1 MSITDLVT
9 DVSHTPAECYVYR
22 KRDIQ
27 ILALQRSAMCG
38 KTTYRSSGAEAPSR
52 FDAIDILLLWSKG
65 MPFEYGVGFIYAQSG
80 VPIAIRV
87 SGLHL
92 LLFLVP
98 SPCCIHPYCP
108 KTLATATKS
117 KTLTTP
123 SPFTSGAFS
132 PNPLA
137 TATRSRMFTIPSSL
151 TSCLSVVLFR

>member
-1 MSITDLVT
+1 MSITDL

-65 MPFEYGVGFIYAQSG
+65 MPFEYGVGFIYAQ